1 MSAEDKELFNE
12 KQKRVCS
19 VFNKN
24 LQSDK
29 GKAFVRTHEDDYD
42 AQSIYVKLADY
53 YTKLVKVSLDSSNL
67 LSYITSTRIDSSV
80 WKGTAEGFVLH

>member
-1 MSAEDKELFNE
+1 M
-12 KQKRVCS
+12 
-19 VFNKN
+19 
-24 LQSDK
+24 QSDR
-29 GKAFVRTHEDDYD
+29 GKVFVRADEDDYD

-80 WKGTAEGFVLH
+80 WKGTAEGFVLHWQEQVRLYELLVEASDHFCNA